1 MFLTILTFLSAIA
14 ISLIAAGYSI
24 LGLATLFA
32 GAAVPIIAMGSALE
46 VGKLVAASW
55 LYHNWRSDIPRALK
69 AYLFSAI
76 IILIFITSIGIFGFL
91 SKAHLDQVK
100 PTAGNT
106 EQIALIDKQI
116 KQEEMII
123 ERAERTL
130 NQLDKALDVY
140 IDKEYV
146 SRGLK
151 ERKKQKEERDLLNKS
166 IDEAMDKIADLNN
179 SKSSI
184 TIEQLKLEAD
194 VGPLKYVA
202 ELIYGDNAKDHF
214 DSAVRI
220 IILILIFV
228 FDPLAVLLLIAANIS
243 LRQWRMKRNLGKE
256 LKKQNL
262 ESRLG
267 LAQQRIKKY
276 KERQKDFRKILGK
289 EISELDPDEIK
300 VKLNQIYDWND
311 KKQCLTTTIESDI
324 IYTMITIDDIKRLNL
339 PKLTPDQIR
348 RISNAENTCKNAT
361 TNWAKNYW
369 FNVFKKLCTD
379 YNCMDYFRKV
389 IH

>member
-1 MFLTILTFLSAIA
+1 MFLTLITFISAIS

-32 GAAVPIIAMGSALE
+32 GAYVPIIAMGSALE

-55 LYHNWRSDIPRALK
+55 LYHNWRSNIPKSLK
-69 AYLFSAI
+69 AYLFTSI
-76 IILIFITSIGIFGFL
+76 IVLIFITSIGIFGFL

-106 EQIALIDKQI
+106 EQIELIDKKI
-116 KQEEMII
+116 RQEEKII

-130 NQLDKALDVY
+130 AQLDKALDVY
-140 IDKEYV
+140 IDKEFV
-146 SRGLK
+146 TRGLK

-166 IDEAMDKIADLNN
+166 IDEAMEKITNLNN

-184 TIEQLKLEAD
+184 NIEQLKLEAD

-202 ELIYGDNAKDHF
+202 ELIYGDNANDHF

-243 LRQWRMKRNLGKE
+243 LNQWRDKRDEKKTDTMERALKRIEVLENRNKRLKIYKDLTKE
-256 LKKQNL
+256 LGDN
-262 ESRLG
+262 
-267 LAQQRIKKY
+267 
-276 KERQKDFRKILGK
+276 
-289 EISELDPDEIK
+289 PDEIK
-300 VKLNQIYDWND
+300 LKLNQIYDWNSD
-311 KKQCLTTTIESDI
+311 K
-324 IYTMITIDDIKRLNL
+324 N
-339 PKLTPDQIR
+339 
-348 RISNAENTCKNAT
+348 
-361 TNWAKNYW
+361 
-369 FNVFKKLCTD
+369 
-379 YNCMDYFRKV
+379 
-389 IH
+389 

>member
-1 MFLTILTFLSAIA
+1 MFLTLITFISAIS

-32 GAAVPIIAMGSALE
+32 GAYVPIIAMGSALE

-55 LYHNWRSDIPRALK
+55 LYHNWRSNIPKSLK
-69 AYLFSAI
+69 AYLFTSI

-106 EQIALIDKQI
+106 EQIELIDKKI
-116 KQEEMII
+116 RQEEKII
-123 ERAERTL
+123 ERAEKTL

-151 ERKKQKEERDLLNKS
+151 ERNKQKEERDLLNKS
-166 IDEAMDKIADLNN
+166 IDEAMEKIANLNN

-184 TIEQLKLEAD
+184 NIEQLKLEAD

-243 LRQWRMKRNLGKE
+243 LNQWRDKRDE
-256 LKKQNL
+256 KKTDTMERALRRIEVL
-262 ESRLG
+262 ESRNKRLK
-267 LAQQRIKKY
+267 IY
-276 KERQKDFRKILGK
+276 KDLTK
-289 EISELDPDEIK
+289 EFGDNPDEIK
-300 VKLNQIYDWND
+300 LKLNQIYDWNND
-311 KKQCLTTTIESDI
+311 K
-324 IYTMITIDDIKRLNL
+324 N
-339 PKLTPDQIR
+339 
-348 RISNAENTCKNAT
+348 
-361 TNWAKNYW
+361 
-369 FNVFKKLCTD
+369 
-379 YNCMDYFRKV
+379 
-389 IH
+389 

>member
-1 MFLTILTFLSAIA
+1 MFLTLITFISAIS

-32 GAAVPIIAMGSALE
+32 GAYVPIIAMGSALE

-55 LYHNWRSDIPRALK
+55 LYHNWRRNIPKSLK
-69 AYLFSAI
+69 TYLFTSI
-76 IILIFITSIGIFGFL
+76 IVLVFITSVGIFGFL

-106 EQIALIDKQI
+106 EQIALIDKKI
-116 KQEEMII
+116 KQEEKII
-123 ERAERTL
+123 ERAEKTL
-130 NQLDKALDVY
+130 AQLDKALDVY

-146 SRGLK
+146 SSGLK
-151 ERKKQKEERDLLNKS
+151 ERNKQKEERDLLNKS
-166 IDEAMDKIADLNN
+166 IDEAMAKIADLNN

-184 TIEQLKLEAD
+184 NIEQLKLEAD

-243 LRQWRMKRNLGKE
+243 LNQWRDKRDERKTDTMDRALKRIEVLENRNKRLKIYKDLTKE
-256 LKKQNL
+256 FGDN
-262 ESRLG
+262 
-267 LAQQRIKKY
+267 
-276 KERQKDFRKILGK
+276 
-289 EISELDPDEIK
+289 PDEIK
-300 VKLNQIYDWND
+300 LKLSQIYDWNND
-311 KKQCLTTTIESDI
+311 K
-324 IYTMITIDDIKRLNL
+324 N
-339 PKLTPDQIR
+339 
-348 RISNAENTCKNAT
+348 
-361 TNWAKNYW
+361 
-369 FNVFKKLCTD
+369 
-379 YNCMDYFRKV
+379 
-389 IH
+389 

>member
-1 MFLTILTFLSAIA
+1 MFLTLVTFISAIS

-32 GAAVPIIAMGSALE
+32 GAYVPIIAMGSALE

-55 LYHNWRSDIPRALK
+55 LYHNWRRNIPKSLK
-69 AYLFSAI
+69 AYLFTSI
-76 IILIFITSIGIFGFL
+76 IVLIFITSVGIFGFL

-106 EQIALIDKQI
+106 EQIELIDKKI
-116 KQEEMII
+116 KQEEKII
-123 ERAERTL
+123 ERAEKTL
-130 NQLDKALDVY
+130 AQLDKALDVY

-151 ERKKQKEERDLLNKS
+151 ERNKQKEERDLLNKS
-166 IDEAMDKIADLNN
+166 IDEAMAKIADLNN

-184 TIEQLKLEAD
+184 NIEQLKLEAD

-243 LRQWRMKRNLGKE
+243 LNQWRDKRDENKTDTMERALRRIEVLENRNRRLKIYKDLTKE
-256 LKKQNL
+256 FGDN
-262 ESRLG
+262 
-267 LAQQRIKKY
+267 
-276 KERQKDFRKILGK
+276 
-289 EISELDPDEIK
+289 PDEIK
-300 VKLNQIYDWND
+300 LKLSQIYDWNND
-311 KKQCLTTTIESDI
+311 K
-324 IYTMITIDDIKRLNL
+324 N
-339 PKLTPDQIR
+339 
-348 RISNAENTCKNAT
+348 
-361 TNWAKNYW
+361 
-369 FNVFKKLCTD
+369 
-379 YNCMDYFRKV
+379 
-389 IH
+389 

>member
-1 MFLTILTFLSAIA
+1 MFLTLVTFISAIS

-32 GAAVPIIAMGSALE
+32 GAYVPIIAMGSALE

-55 LYHNWRSDIPRALK
+55 LYHNWRRNIPKSLK
-69 AYLFSAI
+69 AYLFTSI
-76 IILIFITSIGIFGFL
+76 IVLIFITSVGIFGFL

-100 PTAGNT
+100 PTAGNQ
-106 EQIALIDKQI
+106 EQIELIDKKI
-116 KQEEMII
+116 RQEEKII
-123 ERAERTL
+123 ERAEKTL
-130 NQLDKALDVY
+130 AQLDKALDVY

-151 ERKKQKEERDLLNKS
+151 ERNKQKEERDLLNKS
-166 IDEAMDKIADLNN
+166 IDEAMEKIANLNN

-184 TIEQLKLEAD
+184 NIEQLKLEAD

-243 LRQWRMKRNLGKE
+243 LNQWRDKRDERKTDTMERALKRIEVLENRNKRLKIYKDLTKE
-256 LKKQNL
+256 FGDN
-262 ESRLG
+262 
-267 LAQQRIKKY
+267 
-276 KERQKDFRKILGK
+276 
-289 EISELDPDEIK
+289 PDEIK
-300 VKLNQIYDWND
+300 LKLNQIYDWNND
-311 KKQCLTTTIESDI
+311 K
-324 IYTMITIDDIKRLNL
+324 N
-339 PKLTPDQIR
+339 
-348 RISNAENTCKNAT
+348 
-361 TNWAKNYW
+361 
-369 FNVFKKLCTD
+369 
-379 YNCMDYFRKV
+379 
-389 IH
+389 

>member
-1 MFLTILTFLSAIA
+1 MFLTLVTFISAIS

-32 GAAVPIIAMGSALE
+32 GAYVPIIAMGSALE

-55 LYHNWRSDIPRALK
+55 LYHNWRRNIPKSLK
-69 AYLFSAI
+69 AYLFTSI
-76 IILIFITSIGIFGFL
+76 IVLIFITSVGIFGFL

-106 EQIALIDKQI
+106 EQIALIDKKI
-116 KQEEMII
+116 RQEEKII
-123 ERAERTL
+123 ERAEKTL
-130 NQLDKALDVY
+130 AQLDKALDVY

-151 ERKKQKEERDLLNKS
+151 ERNKQKEERDLLNKS
-166 IDEAMDKIADLNN
+166 IDEAMAKIADLNN

-184 TIEQLKLEAD
+184 NIEQLKLEAD

-243 LRQWRMKRNLGKE
+243 LNQWRDKRDEAKTDTMDRALKRIEVLENRNRRLKIYKDLTKE
-256 LKKQNL
+256 FGDN
-262 ESRLG
+262 
-267 LAQQRIKKY
+267 
-276 KERQKDFRKILGK
+276 
-289 EISELDPDEIK
+289 PDEIK
-300 VKLNQIYDWND
+300 LKLSQIYDWNND
-311 KKQCLTTTIESDI
+311 K
-324 IYTMITIDDIKRLNL
+324 N
-339 PKLTPDQIR
+339 
-348 RISNAENTCKNAT
+348 
-361 TNWAKNYW
+361 
-369 FNVFKKLCTD
+369 
-379 YNCMDYFRKV
+379 
-389 IH
+389 